1 MQKINQ
7 KYIKAIVKQALQ
19 EDLRPRGD
27 ITTKFLKNKN
37 KIAVA
42 KIISKQSGVIAGID
56 FCKNTFLVLDKKTK
70 FKKKIKDGSNIK
82 KGKTIAIVSAKIK
95 SILTA
100 VFFATNYPSRD
111 LRSVGHLISKK
122 G

>member
-7 KYIKAIVKQALQ
+7 KYIKAIVKQALL

-37 KIAVA
+37 KIAIA
-42 KIISKQSGVIAGID
+42 KIISKQNGVIAGID

-82 KGKTIAIVSAKIK
+82 KGKTIAIVSAKII
-95 SILTA
+95 SILTHFL
-100 VFFATNYPSRD
+100 VFYTNT
-111 LRSVGHLISKK
+111 I
-122 G
+122 